1 MSTGAIIM
9 LILFILV
16 IWGGLVLA
24 ILGLRGKIDEETGD
38 LDTLPGTDDESL
50 LLRALNRQAN

>member
-9 LILFILV
+9 LILFIVV

-38 LDTLPGTDDESL
+38 LGTLPGTDDESL
-50 LLRALNRQAN
+50 LLRVPNRHAN

>member
-9 LILFILV
+9 LILFIVV

-38 LDTLPGTDDESL
+38 LVTLPGTDDESL
-50 LLRALNRQAN
+50 LLRVPNRHAN